1 MTNSESFTTFAAI
14 GQKLKSARES
24 RGLSLRQV
32 CERTKIPINHLQALD
47 EGNTEG
53 LPEVVYVAGFIKRYA
68 ETVGLDGSV
77 LSDEFK
83 RVASQEGSSNG
94 KSNGRN
100 NGNGRY
106 PQNQPVY
113 VHPEYLNKA
122 RINTAP
128 PNYKTWVF
136 NTVLVVMVLCLFTFL
151 MGQSNNNN
159 QQDPAVLSL
168 RDSAQRVAANNPAS
182 GGPGQTMPATGT
194 TTQAAPEPDGG
205 KITVS
210 ANQHVW
216 VEVKAVSSGESLYTG
231 YLEQGDRRDFSDSQG
246 FRIRAG
252 NGGSLSVD
260 YKGKIETLG
269 AAGKVTERA
278 FVATGASPTTPADA
292 AATPTKTASTTT
304 ISAPKVRKTA
314 SSTKRSSPT
323 YRSIGEGTRSIDGG
337 GGGGGSRSIDVP
349 YRYDGRL
356 DTD

>member
-1 MTNSESFTTFAAI
+1 
-14 GQKLKSARES
+14 
-24 RGLSLRQV
+24 
-32 CERTKIPINHLQALD
+32 
-47 EGNTEG
+47 
-53 LPEVVYVAGFIKRYA
+53 
-68 ETVGLDGSV
+68 
-77 LSDEFK
+77 
-83 RVASQEGSSNG
+83 
-94 KSNGRN
+94 
-100 NGNGRY
+100 
-106 PQNQPVY
+106 
-113 VHPEYLNKA
+113 
-122 RINTAP
+122 
-128 PNYKTWVF
+128 
-136 NTVLVVMVLCLFTFL
+136 
-151 MGQSNNNN
+151 
-159 QQDPAVLSL
+159 
-168 RDSAQRVAANNPAS
+168 
-182 GGPGQTMPATGT
+182 MPATGT

-292 AATPTKTASTTT
+292 TATPTKTASTTT

-314 SSTKRSSPT
+314 SSTKRSSPS
-323 YRSIGEGTRSIDGG
+323 YRSIGEGTRSID